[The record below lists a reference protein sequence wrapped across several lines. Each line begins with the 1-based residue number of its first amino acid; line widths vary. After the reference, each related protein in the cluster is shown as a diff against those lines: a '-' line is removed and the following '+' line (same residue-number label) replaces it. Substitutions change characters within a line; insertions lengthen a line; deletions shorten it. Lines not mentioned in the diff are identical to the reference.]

1 MNPPVTSPALQLLE
15 VRKAYG
21 EVSALHEMS
30 LAVTEGSLLFLLGP
44 SGCGKTTTLR
54 IIAGFTRQDAGQVR
68 IHGASVDGVPPE
80 RRNLGMVFQN
90 YALFPHMTVFQN
102 VAFGLRMRRET
113 GDRVAARVR
122 RALDLVRLAGLEARF
137 PRELSGG
144 QQQRVALA
152 RAVVIEPAL
161 LLLDEPL
168 SNLDLKLREEMRSEI
183 RGLQRALG
191 ITTIFVTHDQDEAI
205 SMADEIVVMKDGRI
219 VQIGTPTEL
228 YERPASRFVA
238 HFIGESNLEAGKV
251 ESLRQPGIVRVDAA
265 GLSVLAAA
273 ATPWSP
279 GDPVAIAVRPE
290 RIRLIR
296 EDAGS
301 ALSTANAFP
310 GTVEECIFRG
320 PTRRYRV
327 RLPHGSAWSV
337 DEPAGRAAVLA
348 PGASVQVEWQP
359 EDCLAI
365 PDA

>member
-1 MNPPVTSPALQLLE
+1 MSAPATSPALQLLE
-15 VRKAYG
+15 VRKTYG
-21 EVSALHEMS
+21 EVNALHEMS
-30 LAVTEGSLLFLLGP
+30 LAVTEGTLLFLLGP

-54 IIAGFTRQDAGQVR
+54 IIAGFVRQDGGQVR
-68 IHGASVDGVPPE
+68 IHGSSVDGVPPE

-102 VAFGLRMRRET
+102 VAFGLRMRRVTRDE
-113 GDRVAARVR
+113 VAARVR
-122 RALDLVRLAGLEARF
+122 RALELVRLAGLEERF

-183 RGLQRALG
+183 RGLQRTLG
-191 ITTIFVTHDQDEAI
+191 ITTIFVTHDQEEAL

-219 VQIGTPTEL
+219 VQVGTPAAL

-251 ESLRQPGIVRVDAA
+251 ESLAQPGIVRVDAA
-265 GLSVLAAA
+265 GLCVLAAA
-273 ATPWSP
+273 GTAWSV

-290 RIRLIR
+290 RIRLTR
-296 EDAGS
+296 EVSGS
-301 ALSTANAFP
+301 APSAANAFP

-327 RLPHGSAWSV
+327 RLPHGRAWSV
-337 DEPAGRAAVLA
+337 DEPAGRAPALPAGVT
-348 PGASVQVEWQP
+348 VRVEWQP

-365 PDA
+365 PDV